1 MTRFW
6 NHIHHYLLLSL
17 VLAFISGI
25 LLHHAFPQ
33 TPQTVILFT
42 ALLLFPAL
50 WFHKKQE
57 TKITT
62 LFLLLVVA
70 SLGYLHTAN
79 FTAKPIQKT
88 HIYSRIV
95 QEEDSVL
102 TGTLQSMPLFDGQ
115 KSSIIIKSH
124 ELRIR
129 SEDDYS
135 PVHGLIQ
142 LRLKGPW
149 PESLLPGSEL
159 IIRAKLSR
167 PYRYG
172 NPGGFDY
179 PAFLAAKNIR
189 ITGRIASPVHVYE
202 LTQKQSWTHRLRYL
216 PERIRI
222 SLRNHINNSFP
233 HKQAGIYRA
242 LLIGDRS
249 GLDKDVLEAFKASGV
264 MHILAIS
271 GIHLS
276 LVASALF
283 LLFYWLARRSEYL
296 MLHFS
301 SKKLALLSTIP
312 PLCAYALLAGSQT
325 PVLRSLIMVL
335 VFILAFCVHRQRSP
349 FTTLAFAA
357 LLILLLNPLSLFTV
371 SFQLSFAAVAGLIT
385 ILPYLTSLL
394 HQETTLDKQI
404 SGRIIF
410 KTYRWFTVALLISF
424 AATMGT
430 APLLIH
436 SFNRLSIVGPIANLL
451 VEPLLCLWSLPI
463 GLLAIPCLLIN
474 PMFGKWLL
482 HIGGIG
488 ITAAMSITDFFTGF
502 TYSTLWFATPPLFLI
517 LLYYC
522 SLILNFSTLSKK
534 LTAPLFILICSL
546 FFFLPQSIFKNQAVQ
561 SELVFIDVGQ
571 GSSTLIRFPGGK
583 TALIDGG
590 ASSSKKFNAGKNII
604 APYLWYR
611 GITHLDSIIITHTD
625 ADHSNGIPFLLR
637 RFKPD
642 TLWTNGES
650 GHTQQYEDLLDLAN
664 ALGIKTKTPADNEL
678 LVKVGGAV
686 LRNINNPFL
695 HGEMTFMEK
704 TRYSSNEKSL
714 ILRFSD
720 QALTC
725 LFPGDISHRVEQ
737 ALIDHNSLLQS
748 SILLSPHHG
757 SKTSNSSV
765 FLNSV
770 NPRQVI
776 VSASRFQ
783 PMLFPSPALRSY
795 CNDRKIPLFITAET
809 GAVTIRKSSN
819 GYEMHQFFTHE
830 Q

>member
-6 NHIHHYLLLSL
+6 VHIHHYLLLSL

-25 LLHHAFPQ
+25 LLHHVFPH
-33 TPQTVILFT
+33 TPQTIIIFS

-62 LFLLLVVA
+62 VFLLLVVV

-79 FTAKPIQKT
+79 FTAKHLQKT

-95 QEEDSVL
+95 QEEDTVL

-124 ELRIR
+124 ELRLR
-129 SEDDYS
+129 SEDDFS
-135 PVHGLIQ
+135 PVHGLVQ
-142 LRLKGPW
+142 LHLKGPW
-149 PESLLPGSEL
+149 PESWLPGSEL

-172 NPGGFDY
+172 NPGSFDY

-189 ITGRIASPVHVYE
+189 IIGRIVSPAHIYE

-216 PERIRI
+216 PERIRL
-222 SLRNHINNSFP
+222 SLKDHINNSFP
-233 HKQAGIYRA
+233 SEQAGIYRA

-249 GLDKDVLEAFKASGV
+249 GLNKKVLEAFKSSGV

-301 SKKLALLSTIP
+301 CKKLALLSTIP
-312 PLCAYALLAGSQT
+312 PLCAYALLAGTQT

-335 VFILAFCVHRQRSP
+335 IFVLAFCVHRQRSP
-349 FTTLAFAA
+349 FTTLSFAA
-357 LLILLLNPLSLFTV
+357 LLILLINPLNLFTV
-371 SFQLSFAAVAGLIT
+371 SFQLSFAAVAGLII
-385 ILPYLTSLL
+385 ILPYLTSWLQ
-394 HQETTLDKQI
+394 QETTLDKQI
-404 SGRIIF
+404 LGRIF
-410 KTYRWFTVALLISF
+410 SKTCRWLTVALMVSM
-424 AATMGT
+424 AATLGT

-436 SFNRLSIVGPIANLL
+436 SFNRLSIVGPITNLI

-463 GLLAIPCLLIN
+463 GLLSIPCLLIDPN
-474 PMFGKWLL
+474 YGEWLL
-482 HIGGIG
+482 HIGGMG
-488 ITAAMSITDFFTGF
+488 ITAAMSITDYLAGL
-502 TYSTLWFATPPLFLI
+502 TYSTLWFATPPLVLI
-517 LLYYC
+517 LLYY
-522 SLILNFSTLSKK
+522 LTLVLTFSKISRK

-546 FFFLPQSIFKNQAVQ
+546 FFFLPQFLFKQHSAG

-571 GSSTLIRFPGGK
+571 GSSTLIRFPGGR

-590 ASSSKKFNAGKNII
+590 ASSSAKFNAGESII

-611 GITHLDSIIITHTD
+611 GITHLDTIVITHPD
-625 ADHSNGIPFLLR
+625 ADHSNGIPFLMRL
-637 RFKPD
+637 FKPD
-642 TLWTNGES
+642 ILWINGES
-650 GHTQQYEDLLDLAN
+650 GHTQEYEDLLDLAGELN
-664 ALGIKTKTPADNEL
+664 IKIKTPKDNEL
-678 LVKVGGAV
+678 LVKEGDAV
-686 LRNINNPFL
+686 LQNIKNPFFS
-695 HGEMTFMEK
+695 GDESSTEK
-704 TRYSSNEKSL
+704 TIHSSNEKSL

-720 QALTC
+720 QALSC
-725 LFPGDISHRVEQ
+725 LFPGDISSRVEK
-737 ALIDHNSLLQS
+737 ALVEHNSSLQS

-757 SKTSNSSV
+757 SKTSNSSA
-765 FLNSV
+765 FLNSI
-770 NPRQVI
+770 NPQQII
-776 VSASRFQ
+776 VSAGRFR
-783 PMLFPSPALRSY
+783 PMLFPSPELRSY
-795 CNDRKIPLFITAET
+795 CDKTSIPLLITAET
-809 GAVTIRKSSN
+809 GAVIIREENK
-819 GYEMHQFFTHE
+819 GYNISYLLNH
-830 Q
+830 